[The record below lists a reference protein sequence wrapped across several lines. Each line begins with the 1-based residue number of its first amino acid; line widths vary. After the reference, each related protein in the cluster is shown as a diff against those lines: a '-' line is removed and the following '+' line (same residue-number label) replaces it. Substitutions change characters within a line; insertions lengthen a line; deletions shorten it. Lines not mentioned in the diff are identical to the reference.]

1 MGLMEFLENE
11 KKEEVSTD
19 LVRVDEGQLI
29 VAKKI
34 QQQLIDFEKTRKE
47 IESKEKELKEKIYEV
62 MKANRIDK
70 YESNDKRIMI
80 SLGKDGITET
90 IDKEKL
96 FLDYPDA
103 YKECLKETPRKG
115 TLRITIREEKD
126 GEM

>member
-11 KKEEVSTD
+11 KKEEVTTD

-47 IESKEKELKEKIYEV
+47 IEAKEKELKEKLYEV

-115 TLRITIREEKD
+115 ALRITIREEKD
-126 GEM
+126 GEV